1 MVVPRSTSPCA
12 RARPPCDH
20 CDHCRCSPFRYRYH
34 CNYRRGF
41 ALAGAG
47 VLRRTLTTAPPFLH
61 PISLPTPG
69 HFTSHHT
76 RPLRLCRAHAHS
88 HPLHSA
94 TPTLPRFS
102 RPHPALLLSHR
113 LSIIALKQASSCLS
127 AAVFL
132 PSILLIGRCTSTLRA
147 CSPWIPTDAASPRHI
162 PPSYTRPTPNLAAF
176 GSRSS
181 SLTHSGTLVRLVAFL
196 LATPLPP
203 CDFATPAITA
213 TLALI
218 ATLAIA
224 TKPPVLRSS
233 RSSHSAPDP
242 LDPAN

>member
-1 MVVPRSTSPCA
+1 MRS
-12 RARPPCDH
+12 RPPCDRCDH
-20 CDHCRCSPFRYRYH
+20 CDHYRCSPFRYRY
-34 CNYRRGF
+34 RS
-41 ALAGAG
+41 
-47 VLRRTLTTAPPFLH
+47 TTAAVSPWLALVCCAPYINYGAPLPAPH
-61 PISLPTPG
+61 LPTPG

-76 RPLRLCRAHAHS
+76 RPLRLCRAHAQAHS

-94 TPTLPRFS
+94 TPTLPRFP

-147 CSPWIPTDAASPRHI
+147 CSPWIPTDAASPCHI

-181 SLTHSGTLVRLVAFL
+181 SLTHSGTLVRPVAFL
-196 LATPLPP
+196 PSNPL
-203 CDFATPAITA
+203 CDPA
-213 TLALI
+213 TLRQR
-218 ATLAIA
+218 
-224 TKPPVLRSS
+224 PW
-233 RSSHSAPDP
+233 H
-242 LDPAN
+242 